1 MGSVNSSQPHR
12 VSVGGDAHRRLHSDP
27 SKTGHTCGVLVDLA
41 QCPPTAKG
49 MGFLVLED
57 ETGRLPVAAPPQLA
71 EQMYRRIQQT
81 RVVAVAGRVERSRWY
96 RSLLAMD
103 LREPSSPCCRKR
115 QMRLTRLCQVRLGRR
130 YGALHGL

>member
-1 MGSVNSSQPHR
+1 
-12 VSVGGDAHRRLHSDP
+12 VGGDAHRRLHSDP
-27 SKTGHTCGVLVDLA
+27 SRTGHTRGVLVDLA

-71 EQMYRRIQQT
+71 EQMYRRIRQT
-81 RVVAVAGRVERSRWY
+81 RVVAVAGRVE
-96 RSLLAMD
+96 
-103 LREPSSPCCRKR
+103 PSSARCRKR
-115 QMRLTRLCQVRLGRR
+115 QMRLTRLCLVRLGRR